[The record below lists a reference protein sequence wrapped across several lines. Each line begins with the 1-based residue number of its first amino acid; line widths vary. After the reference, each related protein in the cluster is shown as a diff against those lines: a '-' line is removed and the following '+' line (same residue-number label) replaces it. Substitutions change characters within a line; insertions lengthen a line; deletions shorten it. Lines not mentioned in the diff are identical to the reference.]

1 MSQRK
6 FLGFVQEH
14 PGSSPRRLH
23 VDEDDRRK
31 THKLVLG
38 SPGSGKSKFLEWSGR
53 DDILNGQ
60 GFGLVDIHG
69 SLYQSIKH
77 WLSYNYFLDR
87 NVILLDPSGGEHI
100 LGFNPFR
107 PKAGVDLDV
116 QVAGMV
122 QALLRVWGAEN
133 TNETPTL
140 DRVLRLVFT
149 AMVIKSIP
157 LHEIFHLINFD
168 ERQVREDVIS
178 SFSEPVVR
186 SAWEQLQAVQ
196 TRGQWRDEVLSTQN
210 RLFRL
215 AYSPTIKRF
224 MGVVDERYNINP
236 LEIMNEGKIL
246 LVNLKESTQL
256 TEDNAKAFAAL
267 LLNDFFKSAIMFR
280 DRDELGHDPR
290 PFFMYVDE
298 WQNIV
303 TPDIKKILAQA
314 RKFGLLLTLA
324 NQDLSQIADAFGE
337 NFVNTLLTCC
347 QIKVCFGGLN
357 RNDAKRMVEEML
369 VKQLDLD
376 ETKNELASTKFW
388 PVYARDTVRTY
399 SRSTSQT
406 TGRSQ
411 STAFS
416 RTDGNGTSIHYTWT
430 PDGWITSP
438 GPTDSSENSSSV
450 ETEGFTEGMS
460 ESESIGEGESVAD
473 IPILMPEPFEEVTS
487 RTSYTL
493 EEQIW
498 RTSDCFMEQ
507 YQRHCFIKLPGQKTV
522 AMLVPVVEDPFVYD
536 HVEEE
541 YERDIA
547 KLNAA
552 NEPAAIDALLAEQ
565 PSLFL
570 TSENPARE
578 PEEVSDENFC
588 E

>member
-1 MSQRK
+1 MSTRK
-6 FLGFVQEH
+6 FLGFVQDH
-14 PGSSPRRLH
+14 PESRPRQLRL
-23 VDEDDRRK
+23 EESERRK
-31 THKLVLG
+31 THMLVLG
-38 SPGSGKSKFLEWSGR
+38 SPGSGKSKFLEWSARG
-53 DDILNGQ
+53 DTLDGHGLCIL
-60 GFGLVDIHG
+60 DIHG
-69 SLYQSIKH
+69 SLYQDVKR
-77 WLSYNYFLDR
+77 WLSYNYFLTR
-87 NVILLDPSGGEHI
+87 KVILLDPSGGEHI

-107 PKAGVDLDV
+107 PKPGVELDV

-149 AMVIKSIP
+149 AMIIRRIP
-157 LHEIFHLINFD
+157 LHEIVHLINFD
-168 ERQVREDVIS
+168 ERQVREDVIA

-186 SAWEQLQAVQ
+186 RAWEELQSVKS
-196 TRGQWRDEVLSTQN
+196 RGQWRDEVLSTQN

-215 AYSPTIKRF
+215 AYSPTIRRF

-246 LVNLKESTQL
+246 LVNLKESRLL

-280 DRDELGHDPR
+280 DRDKLGHDPR
-290 PFFMYVDE
+290 PFYMYVDE

-376 ETKNELASTKFW
+376 ETKNEIASTKFW
-388 PVYARDTVRTY
+388 PVYGRDTVRTY
-399 SRSTSQT
+399 SRSSSQT
-406 TGRSQ
+406 TGRSR
-411 STAFS
+411 STANS
-416 RTDGNGTSIHYTWT
+416 SAQGTGTSVQYTWT
-430 PDGWITSP
+430 PEGWATSP
-438 GPTDSSENSSSV
+438 GATGGTENSSSI
-450 ETEGFTEGMS
+450 ETQSSMEGET
-460 ESESIGEGESVAD
+460 ESESTGEGESVAD

-487 RTSYTL
+487 RTTYTL

-522 AMLVPVVEDPFVYD
+522 AMLVPVVDDPFVHD
-536 HVEEE
+536 HVEAE

-547 KLNAA
+547 RLNAA

-570 TSENPARE
+570 TAENPPQE
-578 PEEVSDENFC
+578 PEEVSDENLY

>member
-6 FLGFVQEH
+6 FLGFVQDN
-14 PGSSPRRLH
+14 PGSPPRPL
-23 VDEDDRRK
+23 DLNEEDRRK
-31 THKLVLG
+31 THMLVLG
-38 SPGSGKSKFLEWSGR
+38 SPGSGKSKSLEWCGR
-53 DDILNGQ
+53 GDILDGQ

-69 SLYQSIKH
+69 SLYQGVKR

-107 PKAGVDLDV
+107 PKQGVLLDV

-157 LHEIFHLINFD
+157 LHEIVHLINFD
-168 ERQVREDVIS
+168 ERQVREDVIA
-178 SFSEPVVR
+178 SFSEPVMR
-186 SAWEQLQAVQ
+186 SAWEQLQAVKS
-196 TRGQWRDEVLSTQN
+196 RGEWRDEVLSTQN

-246 LVNLKESTQL
+246 LVNLKESPLL

-280 DRDELGHDPR
+280 DRDQLGHDPR
-290 PFFMYVDE
+290 PFYMYVDE

-357 RNDAKRMVEEML
+357 RNDAKRMVGEML

-376 ETKNELASTKFW
+376 ETKNEIASTKFW
-388 PVYARDTVRTY
+388 PVYERDTVRTY
-399 SRSTSQT
+399 SRSSSQS
-406 TGRSQ
+406 TGRSRSNTTSSAQ
-411 STAFS
+411 GT
-416 RTDGNGTSIHYTWT
+416 GTSQQYTWT
-430 PDGWITSP
+430 PEGWVTSP
-438 GPTDSSENSSSV
+438 AATGATENSSSI
-450 ETEGFTEGMS
+450 ETQSSMEGET
-460 ESESIGEGESVAD
+460 ESESTGEGESLAD
-473 IPILMPEPFEEVTS
+473 IPILMPEPFQEVTS
-487 RTSYTL
+487 RTTYTL

-522 AMLVPVVEDPFVYD
+522 AMLVPVVDDPFVYD
-536 HVEEE
+536 HVEAE

-547 KLNAA
+547 ELNAA
-552 NEPAAIDALLAEQ
+552 KDPTAIDALLAEQ

-570 TSENPARE
+570 TAGDHTQEREEISE
-578 PEEVSDENFC
+578 ENLF